1 MCFNFSALINKV
13 NHLIKSEFISV
24 LIIKAEVTHNGTCSW
39 NHVNWDTGL
48 CS

>member
-13 NHLIKSEFISV
+13 NYLIKTEFTSV
-24 LIIKAEVTHNGTCSW
+24 LISKVEDTHNGTCCW

>member
-13 NHLIKSEFISV
+13 NHLIKSELISV
-24 LIIKAEVTHNGTCSW
+24 LIIKVEDAHNGTCCW

>member
-1 MCFNFSALINKV
+1 MCFNFSALIIKI
-13 NHLIKSEFISV
+13 NHLIKSELISV
-24 LIIKAEVTHNGTCSW
+24 LIIKVEDTHNGTCCW

>member
-1 MCFNFSALINKV
+1 MCYNFTALFNKI
-13 NHLIKSEFISV
+13 NHLIKSELISV
-24 LIIKAEVTHNGTCSW
+24 LIIKEEGTYNGTCCW

>member
-13 NHLIKSEFISV
+13 NHLIKSEFILV
-24 LIIKAEVTHNGTCSW
+24 LIIKLKDTDNGTCCR

>member
-13 NHLIKSEFISV
+13 NHLIKSEHISV
-24 LIIKAEVTHNGTCSW
+24 LICKVEDTQNGTRCW

>member
-1 MCFNFSALINKV
+1 MYFNFTALIIKV
-13 NHLIKSEFISV
+13 NHLINAELVSALISK
-24 LIIKAEVTHNGTCSW
+24 LKDTINGTCCG